1 MQEYLLKVAESAA
14 KDVRDW
20 LMVQATPTHVR
31 LATMAPLSTYGYP
44 AGSEGAI
51 LKVTVHGVVTGQ
63 AGGDAAPH
71 DFVPWQNVAY
81 LSDGT
86 GLAKEMAAEKR

>member
-86 GLAKEMAAEKR
+86 SLAKEMAAEKR